1 MPEKKVFHT
10 DPYLT
15 ELETKIVSSRTDE
28 RGSWYSFRETIFYPQ
43 GGGQSSDKGWINSI
57 DVLDVQSSEGEV
69 WHLLNAPITDTA
81 SMRLDWKHRYI
92 NMQQHTGQHILSA
105 CFKKFHNLDTI
116 SVHLG
121 RDITMI
127 ELDTPSVEDSILE
140 KTEISAN
147 QMIRDNLPVESIV
160 VNRNELEE
168 YNIRRAIKTRDEHVR
183 LVRIGEIDCVGCGG
197 IHVRSSVEV
206 GLIKI
211 TGAEKIRSHVRIKI
225 KIGTAAYQYFGQ
237 LHQTIQKVSAHLT
250 TSAEDLSDRI
260 ESLLAEK
267 RELVGEKNKIT
278 ELWLSEF
285 AKNLNAEGN
294 TGCFALRDLSKDQ
307 LKILSEQYLGKHQ
320 VPCLFVSEEAGR
332 IHFYI
337 RFPRTLNKNVQD
349 FIQKH
354 KYRYAIK
361 GGGGKDFAVG
371 QIDSKGTNSF
381 SMEQLFLAFNDFI
394 NKGNDK

>member
-1 MPEKKVFHT
+1 MPGIKVFHT

-15 ELETKIVSSRTDE
+15 ELETKIVSSKTDE
-28 RGSWYSFRETIFYPQ
+28 RGFWYSFRETIFYPQ

-57 DVLDVQSSEGEV
+57 DVLDVQSSKGEV
-69 WHLLNAPITDTA
+69 WHILNAPITDTV

-105 CFKKFHNLDTI
+105 CFKKFHNLDTL

-121 RDITMI
+121 SDITMI
-127 ELDTPSVEDSILE
+127 ELETSSVEDSILE

-147 QMIRDNLPVESIV
+147 QMIRDNLSVESIV

-168 YNIRRAIKTRDEHVR
+168 YNLRRAIKTSDEHVR

-211 TGAEKIRSHVRIKI
+211 TGVEKIRGHVRIKI

-237 LHQTIQKVSAHLT
+237 LHQTIQKVSTHLT
-250 TSAEDLSDRI
+250 TSAGDLSDRI

-267 RELVGEKNKIT
+267 RELIGEKNKIT

-285 AKNLNAEGN
+285 AKNLNAEGH

-307 LKILSEQYLGKHQ
+307 LKILSEQFLGKHQ
-320 VPCLFVSEEAGR
+320 VPCLFVSEQAGR

-337 RFPRTLNKNVQD
+337 RFPQTLNKNVQD

-354 KYRYAIK
+354 KSRFALK
-361 GGGGKDFAVG
+361 GGGGEDFAVG

-381 SMEQLFLAFNDFI
+381 STKQLFLAFNDFI
-394 NKGNDK
+394 NKGSDK

>member
-168 YNIRRAIKTRDEHVR
+168 YNIRRAIKTRDEYVR

-197 IHVRSSVEV
+197 IHVRSSAEV

-211 TGAEKIRSHVRIKI
+211 TTVEKIRGHVRIKI

-250 TSAEDLSDRI
+250 TSVEDLSDRI
-260 ESLLAEK
+260 ESLLDEK
-267 RELVGEKNKIT
+267 RELIGEKNKIT

-307 LKILSEQYLGKHQ
+307 LKILSEQYLVKHQ

-354 KYRYAIK
+354 KSRYAIK

-394 NKGNDK
+394 NKGSDK